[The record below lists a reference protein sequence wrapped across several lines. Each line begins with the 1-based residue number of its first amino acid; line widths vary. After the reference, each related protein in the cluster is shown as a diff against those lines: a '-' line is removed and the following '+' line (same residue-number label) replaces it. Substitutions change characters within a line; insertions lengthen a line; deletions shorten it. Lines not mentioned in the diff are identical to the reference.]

1 MRHVAMQEI
10 SLSVCGDAWFNLCTL
25 MTECE
30 TGVQQTRP
38 VAVALTI
45 IHTQYTFRKV

>member
-1 MRHVAMQEI
+1 MVIFKAILRKEFVYNGLMRHVAM
-10 SLSVCGDAWFNLCTL
+10 LSVCGDAWFNLCTL

-38 VAVALTI
+38 GAAA
-45 IHTQYTFRKV
+45 